1 MGLSASCVRLLR
13 SIEHQILTRMTA
25 PTNSDTATTP
35 TRAVVVSDACS
46 ALAGARYRSSYMDS
60 GKRTW
65 TPWKTVGPHWGIAR
79 NHFLELSE
87 VWTKNTEWDFSG
99 SHDLVW
105 NEMRGYECFE
115 CGIPLPA
122 PLGQEQPSAVGNTHR
137 GRFIDKLNI
146 LGQTAE
152 TE

>member
-1 MGLSASCVRLLR
+1 M
-13 SIEHQILTRMTA
+13 
-25 PTNSDTATTP
+25 
-35 TRAVVVSDACS
+35 
-46 ALAGARYRSSYMDS
+46 
-60 GKRTW
+60 
-65 TPWKTVGPHWGIAR
+65 
-79 NHFLELSE
+79 ELSE

-137 GRFIDKLNI
+137 GRFIDKLNTP
-146 LGQTAE
+146 GQAAAKPLPALDGSMADE
-152 TE
+152 LPKNDEN